1 MFYQPFHELFPA
13 IAEKETRTLTVFN
26 NHPELPA
33 DEYALIEAYC
43 NEPGCD
49 CRRVFFNIGSRRRQ
63 KIEAVIAYGK
73 VDMIDDYTQ
82 AMELVEKMKAHLPIT
97 ARPTKAFIHAMRQ
110 KGVKVKPGQALQI
123 DDVLYMGDEG
133 GIGCA
138 VLLPGKQ
145 KSVTVASLTH
155 LRVKAGHALADEIRV
170 YQIERTQ
177 KLAQT
182 NPHRHPTSFM
192 VKPRR
197 KRKKR

>member
-1 MFYQPFHELFPA
+1 
-13 IAEKETRTLTVFN
+13 
-26 NHPELPA
+26 
-33 DEYALIEAYC
+33 
-43 NEPGCD
+43 
-49 CRRVFFNIGSRRRQ
+49 
-63 KIEAVIAYGK
+63 
-73 VDMIDDYTQ
+73 MIDDYAE
-82 AMELVEKMKAHLPIT
+82 AMELVEKMKAQLPIP

-110 KGVKVKPGQALQI
+110 NGVKVKSGQALQI

-138 VLLPGKQ
+138 VLLSGKE

-155 LRVKAGHALADEIRV
+155 LRVKASHPLAEEIRA

-182 NPHRHPTSFM
+182 NPHRQPTSFT
-192 VKPRR
+192 VKPRQ